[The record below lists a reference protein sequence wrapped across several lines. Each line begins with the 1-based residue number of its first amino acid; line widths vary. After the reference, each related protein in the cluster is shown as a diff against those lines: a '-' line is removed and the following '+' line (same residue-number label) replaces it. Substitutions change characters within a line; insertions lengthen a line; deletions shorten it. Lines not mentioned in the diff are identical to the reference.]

1 MTNWQLEQAI
11 ENLEQY
17 KLLQQKFNELT
28 REVKGEAWVFTG
40 LLQTMI
46 ENQVQMANKV
56 VAAAKFTENFMKE
69 TARADAFRDVYREV
83 VEGKAE

>member
-28 REVKGEAWVFTG
+28 REIKGEAWVFTG
-40 LLQTMI
+40 LLQTQI
-46 ENQVQMANKV
+46 ENQVQMANKIV
-56 VAAAKFTENFMKE
+56 EAAKFTENFMKDK
-69 TARADAFRDVYREV
+69 A
-83 VEGKAE
+83 KAEAFYKSQEAAE